1 MSEPPSVSSTHG
13 PVRRE
18 GAENANQAELT
29 SGWAGA
35 AINSVTWFAG
45 YDPTSRLDIRPV
57 FQRSP
62 MRKSVSAAAVC
73 FTLFCGLP
81 SMSHAQFWA
90 RILNPR
96 VTVDMRHPPAFGLDL
111 ETVVFG
117 PVSGECAD
125 EIIQSL
131 IASLLADEIN
141 VVNRQEADLILGEH
155 QLSESGWVL
164 PESAAAVGE
173 LLGPSVLIAVNVGR
187 CATEQQPS
195 YRDHVR
201 KRKDPDTAEEYEV
214 LEREFFSRTSA
225 FVNVSVQVVDMATG
239 RIVGVIRSNHS
250 PELVNSSREGQPEFP
265 GAYAVLDMAYS
276 QVYEDVSRRLLGW
289 TERRELVFYDDDE
302 CGLKQAHRALESAR
316 FDRALELSLAN
327 LDACQATAGV
337 KTNKLARAYYNVGMS
352 HAVVGQNQAALG
364 YLRRAAELDDGGIV
378 RDAIASAETAV
389 RLQEE
394 LRQYEESTAAE
405 AVQRSADLET
415 RAEATEANT
424 LSNGDVVVLVEL
436 GLSEAIVVKKIQT
449 SACRFDTS
457 ADGLVALTN
466 AGVPEPIILA
476 MMDARCG
483 GA

>member
-1 MSEPPSVSSTHG
+1 MSSTDG

-173 LLGPSVLIAVNVGR
+173 LLGPSVLIAVNVDR
-187 CATEQQPS
+187 CATQQQPS

-405 AVQRSADLET
+405 AAQRSAELET